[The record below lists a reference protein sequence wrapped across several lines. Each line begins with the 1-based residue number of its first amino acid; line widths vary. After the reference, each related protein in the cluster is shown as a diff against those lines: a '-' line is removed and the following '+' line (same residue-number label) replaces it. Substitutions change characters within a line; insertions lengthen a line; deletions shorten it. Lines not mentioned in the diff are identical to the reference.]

1 MMDRTKNAAIHI
13 DRIVVDA
20 PLARPHDAA
29 RIEAAMHDELAQLF
43 SVPTHG
49 LVDESARER
58 VVARPAL
65 AVTGRAVDLGR
76 EIARAIHAAV
86 MEKR

>member
-1 MMDRTKNAAIHI
+1 MNAAIHI

-20 PLARPHDAA
+20 PLARPHEAA

-43 SVPTHG
+43 AVQAPSFA
-49 LVDESARER
+49 DASARQKS
-58 VVARPAL
+58 VTRPAL
-65 AVTGRAVDLGR
+65 ASAGRAADLGR

-86 MEKR
+86 TEQR

>member
-1 MMDRTKNAAIHI
+1 MSERAMNATIHI

-20 PLARPHDAA
+20 PLARPHEAA
-29 RIEAAMHDELAQLF
+29 RIEAAMHAELAQLF
-43 SVPTHG
+43 AVQPSS
-49 LVDESARER
+49 LADESARER
-58 VVARPAL
+58 FATRPAL
-65 AVTGRAVDLGR
+65 ASTGGAADLGR